1 MQLEVDERSDGHW
14 RFSLGPVERWVVG
27 LGALALTT
35 MAGAIAL
42 TVNNRLDTYGA
53 SLHALMT
60 AQAVTNSQL
69 ATLNVQLAD
78 VPILTRQIAETRVR
92 QDENGRRIEQHD
104 RDIHELQ
111 SLRKLR

>member
-1 MQLEVDERSDGHW
+1 
-14 RFSLGPVERWVVG
+14 
-27 LGALALTT
+27 
-35 MAGAIAL
+35 MAGAIAF
-42 TVNNRLDTYGA
+42 TVNSRLDTYGT
-53 SLHALMT
+53 SLHALTT

-78 VPILTRQIAETRVR
+78 VPSLTRQLAETRVR

-111 SLRKLR
+111 ALRKLR